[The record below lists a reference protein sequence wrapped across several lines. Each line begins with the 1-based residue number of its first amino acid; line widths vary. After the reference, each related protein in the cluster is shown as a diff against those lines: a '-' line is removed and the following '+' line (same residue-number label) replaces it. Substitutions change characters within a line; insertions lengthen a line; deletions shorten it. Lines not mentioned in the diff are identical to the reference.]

1 MYHLMHDVL
10 ALTQETVQRYDGT
23 LLYVSSEGFLALF
36 GAPVAQEDHAR
47 RAVLAACEL
56 RQRVH
61 APAALRGQAPG
72 VVLRLGLHS
81 GPMVVGPRA
90 DAPQQPYAV
99 GTTLH
104 GATWLQQ
111 RTAPDTIL
119 VSATTYTLVQDEV
132 EGETCESCML
142 TEPSPLV
149 LVYAIHGLRRRRA
162 GRGTVPGP
170 SAAPGIGATP
180 RAAGAGDQ
188 WAGTGARHRGGARAG
203 QVPASRRI
211 YAQPARTARDL
222 RRGAL
227 PGLWPRHPVPTGA

>member
-1 MYHLMHDVL
+1 MMYHLMHDVL
-10 ALTQETVQRYDGT
+10 ALTQETMQRYDGT
-23 LLYVSSEGFLALF
+23 PLYVSSEGFLALF

-72 VVLRLGLHS
+72 VVLRLGLHN
-81 GPMVVGPRA
+81 GPVVVGPRA

-132 EGETCESCML
+132 EGEACESCML

-149 LVYAIHGLRRRRA
+149 PVYAIHGLRRRV
-162 GRGTVPGP
+162 GRGAVPGP
-170 SAAPGIGATP
+170 SVALWAAPGIGAAPTRGWRRRSVGKDRCSVTTCVRP
-180 RAAGAGDQ
+180 R
-188 WAGTGARHRGGARAG
+188 
-203 QVPASRRI
+203 P
-211 YAQPARTARDL
+211 
-222 RRGAL
+222 
-227 PGLWPRHPVPTGA
+227 WPRRWAINAGWRGFSPI